1 MLSKTSFTT
10 RAVCILLAALV
21 VLSLLIRTPY
31 FVIINTK
38 NNEVLFVAGFSE
50 GEIFS
55 ISYTHSLHQTP
66 VQEIY
71 RRYRGELHLVSIEF
85 ESFGAGL
92 PDVLEDGQTL
102 TRLETGGMRIDGINR
117 LIPDLHILI
126 GYATDHI
133 LHIFDQDIPLESLD
147 CPGQSLHLTF
157 RQLNLLQRL
166 YYRLL
171 LKQRVY

>member
-1 MLSKTSFTT
+1 M
-10 RAVCILLAALV
+10 LAALV

-31 FVIINTK
+31 FVIRNAIS
-38 NNEVLFVAGFSE
+38 NEVLFVAGFSE
-50 GEIFS
+50 GETFS
-55 ISYTHSLHQTP
+55 ISHTHSLHQTP
-66 VQEIY
+66 VKEIY
-71 RRYRGELHLVSIEF
+71 RRYKGELHLVSIEF

-147 CPGQSLHLTF
+147 RPGQSLHLTF
-157 RQLNLLQRL
+157 RQLNIWQRL
-166 YYRLL
+166 YYDISVKRCFAA
-171 LKQRVY
+171 Y